1 VKRGQWAAC
10 TDLRSLHADDCYI
23 EESQSPAGTSLTAP
37 WCNWLTRRPLKA
49 KSSGSIPDGATKLS
63 KSLKIRPKTNAGA
76 ALCASLRT
84 LIIHGRT
91 SLCTQKWAETGST
104 GSRDFWDRI
113 SARLRCGNQM
123 INTIGGRWVVAHKN
137 LTLILGAGRMER
149 VLPFM
154 TPNTTTVSPM
164 IVNLLVNRK
173 TLLISTEVM
182 AILRTTKN
190 TLCKWVRENGLPATK
205 MPDNSYR
212 FDPVELLNWW
222 QNRQV

>member
-1 VKRGQWAAC
+1 
-10 TDLRSLHADDCYI
+10 
-23 EESQSPAGTSLTAP
+23 
-37 WCNWLTRRPLKA
+37 
-49 KSSGSIPDGATKLS
+49 
-63 KSLKIRPKTNAGA
+63 
-76 ALCASLRT
+76 
-84 LIIHGRT
+84 
-91 SLCTQKWAETGST
+91 
-104 GSRDFWDRI
+104 
-113 SARLRCGNQM
+113 M
-123 INTIGGRWVVAHKN
+123 INTIGGRWAVAHKN
-137 LTLILGAGRMER
+137 LILILGAGRMER
-149 VLPFM
+149 VFPFM

-164 IVNLLVNRK
+164 IVSLLVNRK